1 MSNKI
6 QDGTFYKVIIVGGSY
21 SGLSAALQLARARQD
36 VLVLDGGARRN
47 ERARSS
53 HGYLSQDGAPSEAI
67 IRKGKDELQGYANVT
82 FRETLAVAAA
92 AQQDGFVVEL
102 SDGMTARAQRVILAV
117 GVRDELPN
125 IPGLAE
131 KWGDAV
137 AMCPY
142 CHAYEFGGQPMG
154 VIGGNPALSLHQVE
168 LLPDW
173 GPTTYFMQGQD
184 ELSGEAASMVAK
196 RGVTLERSPII
207 EMLGTGTKL
216 EAVRLADRRVIPLR
230 FALVA
235 PITTVAGSLAQGL
248 GCAMEDGV
256 TGRHI
261 KTDEWKQTS
270 IPNVYAV
277 GDASSPY
284 HIISVA
290 TTSGTMAG
298 VSAHASLAVA
308 R

>member
-1 MSNKI
+1 MSKAMM
-6 QDGTFYKVIIVGGSY
+6 DGAFYKVIIVGGSY

-36 VLVLDGGARRN
+36 VLVVDGGSRRN

-53 HGYLSQDGAPSEAI
+53 HGYLSQDGVPPEAI

-82 FRETLAVAAA
+82 FRETLAVAASA
-92 AQQDGFVVEL
+92 EQDGFIVEL
-102 SDGMTARAQRVILAV
+102 SDGSTVRAQRLVLAV
-117 GVRDELPN
+117 GVRDELPD
-125 IPGLAE
+125 IAGLAE
-131 KWGDAV
+131 KWGDSV
-137 AMCPY
+137 AICPY

-154 VIGGNPALSLHQVE
+154 VIGGNPTLSLHQAE

-184 ELSGEAASMVAK
+184 EMSSEDALMLAE

-207 EMLGTGTKL
+207 EMLGTGSKL
-216 EAVRLADRRVIPLR
+216 EAVRLADQRIVQLR

-235 PITTVAGSLAQGL
+235 PRTIVAGSLAQEL

-261 KTDEWKQTS
+261 RTDEWKQTS
-270 IPNVYAV
+270 VPNVYAV
-277 GDASSPY
+277 GDASSPF
-284 HIISVA
+284 HVISVA